1 VFIWNETQPYW
12 RSGPWNGGSFTG
24 ISTKTYPHFYGFQS
38 GNDGEG
44 NINLYYTIPNG
55 EAFVMYVLK
64 SQGKIESTMWD
75 DARKEGKVT
84 WASQESECDI
94 YGICGVFASCS
105 SLSSPICTCL
115 KEFEPKTIQEWNRN
129 NWTGGCVRKT
139 PLQCERIDNTKDED
153 DVFLKLQMVKVPDFA
168 EGVAVTPDKCRNLC
182 LHNCSCV
189 AYAHDAGI
197 GCMSWTRNLLDIQLL
212 ESGGLDLYVRVAHEE
227 PRKIKSTCFLIKAF
241 DLYI

>member
-1 VFIWNETQPYW
+1 
-12 RSGPWNGGSFTG
+12 
-24 ISTKTYPHFYGFQS
+24 
-38 GNDGEG
+38 
-44 NINLYYTIPNG
+44 
-55 EAFVMYVLK
+55 
-64 SQGKIESTMWD
+64 
-75 DARKEGKVT
+75 
-84 WASQESECDI
+84 
-94 YGICGVFASCS
+94 
-105 SLSSPICTCL
+105 
-115 KEFEPKTIQEWNRN
+115 
-129 NWTGGCVRKT
+129 
-139 PLQCERIDNTKDED
+139 
-153 DVFLKLQMVKVPDFA
+153 VFLKLQMVKVPDFA